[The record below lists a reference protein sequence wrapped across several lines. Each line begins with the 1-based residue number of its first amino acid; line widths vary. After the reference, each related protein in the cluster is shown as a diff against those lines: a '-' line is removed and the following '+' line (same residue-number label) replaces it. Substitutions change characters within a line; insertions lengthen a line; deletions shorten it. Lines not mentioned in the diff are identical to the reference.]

1 MHNMGTIMQDSHIA
15 ALIHLFSREVGV
27 SESYASRLLSGS
39 GDTVRRLESGM
50 SMTHRRSERLIQ
62 AASDNWPAGAPWP
75 QSIPRPQPS
84 PDSPAAREAE
94 AAAANRGSAD
104 DQALRL
110 GADGRLADPRALARR
125 MAPYEIQVQAYLD
138 SYYHVVSAY
147 ADGGARA
154 GRRPRRKSRAME
166 ILGALIAAGDV
177 RFASRDPG
185 PKGRALLRSTL
196 PARTE
201 PLL

>member
-1 MHNMGTIMQDSHIA
+1 MIDLFA
-15 ALIHLFSREVGV
+15 AAAGREPGYVGK
-27 SESYASRLLSGS
+27 LLYGS
-39 GDTVRRLESGM
+39 GDFYARLRRGAGITLK
-50 SMTHRRSERLIQ
+50 HAARVVQ

-104 DQALRL
+104 DEALRL

-147 ADGGARA
+147 HDGGARA
-154 GRRPRRKSRAME
+154 GKRPRRKSRAME